1 MLEGHAAGTSLHAL
15 ANRVRSMQDG
25 TRGTFSVDGS
35 YTRRQAMLDVCV
47 PLHLLSLPGQV
58 TLGLHVPFIEAH
70 FSDIA
75 WKSRTKAQTLDDDV
89 VRTAIAHDEA
99 SLTSFAS
106 QHGSLDIGPQS
117 RQGVGDVA
125 VMLNWLAH
133 FSQYQ
138 RRLQDVR
145 VTLRGGISFPT
156 GHQVDTNKSFDIDFG
171 HDGAVCVPLGAGL
184 RLDLG
189 GGVRVGVDVGAT
201 IIMRRTKQWRLKT
214 SWAQTQHLLLDTGRA
229 TREYGLSGNLCCTHR
244 STIALQE

>member
-1 MLEGHAAGTSLHAL
+1 
-15 ANRVRSMQDG
+15 
-25 TRGTFSVDGS
+25 
-35 YTRRQAMLDVCV
+35 MLDVCV

-184 RLDLG
+184 RLTLEVASG
-189 GGVRVGVDVGAT
+189 LVLMLV
-201 IIMRRTKQWRLKT
+201 Q
-214 SWAQTQHLLLDTGRA
+214 LLLCV
-229 TREYGLSGNLCCTHR
+229 EPSSGVLRQAGHEH
-244 STIALQE
+244 SIFSLIPAGDS